1 MWSVVFCGIP
11 ERFSGSFRD
20 ALCVMYLFI
29 VLVIDLPSLTCAFV
43 VQDFCASLQCH
54 EFNVVM
60 TSLAFFFACA
70 CTELVFSS
78 FTM

>member
-11 ERFSGSFRD
+11 GRFSGSLRD
-20 ALCVMYLFI
+20 AFCVMYLFI
-29 VLVIDLPSLTCAFV
+29 VLVIYLPSLTCAFV
-43 VQDFCASLQCH
+43 RDFCASLQCH